1 MSNDYEKT
9 FSVRVP
15 PERAFRAFTDP
26 KELEQWFTP
35 KFEADADEGA
45 AGVKADAASPG
56 GDVHFEVTQ
65 IKDDELL
72 CYRQWAADPNTGID
86 VTVVFEPVEGGTR
99 ITVTHAGFGGDSI
112 LNSDSVRNGMFE
124 NYADLMLYLDHGV
137 AYPRHRDITTD
148 AWLGALFVDAGPGA
162 EVANVEP
169 GGFADQIGMQPGDI
183 LLQLGAGA
191 VFGNRELM
199 FFLREHGV
207 GDVVSAVWARDG
219 AVHHGTGTL
228 TQRDLLAFAH
238 NA

>member
-1 MSNDYEKT
+1 MSSEYEKT

-26 KELEQWFTP
+26 TELEQWFTP
-35 KFEADADEGA
+35 KFDADAEEGA
-45 AGVKADAASPG
+45 AGVQAQAESPG

-72 CYRQWAADPNTGID
+72 CYRQWAADPETGID
-86 VTVVFEPVEGGTR
+86 VTVVFEPAEGGTK

-112 LNSDSVRNGMFE
+112 LKSDSVRNGMFE
-124 NYADLMLYLDHGV
+124 NYADLILYLDHGIS
-137 AYPRHRDITTD
+137 YPRHRDITTE
-148 AWLGALFVDAGPGA
+148 AWLGALFLDAGPGA
-162 EVANVEP
+162 EVAEVGEE
-169 GGFADQIGMQPGDI
+169 GFADQIGLQPGDI

-207 GDVVSAVWARDG
+207 GDEVEAVWAHDG
-219 AVHHGTGTL
+219 SVHRGKGRL
-228 TQRDLLAFAH
+228 TQRDVEVFAH

>member
-1 MSNDYEKT
+1 MSDDYEKK

-26 KELEQWFTP
+26 NELEQWFTP

-65 IKDDELL
+65 IKDNELL

-112 LNSDSVRNGMFE
+112 LKSDSVRNGMFE
-124 NYADLMLYLDHGV
+124 NYADLMLYLDHRV

-169 GGFADQIGMQPGDI
+169 GGFADQIGLQPGDI

-207 GDVVSAVWARDG
+207 GDEVEAVWTHDESVQRGTGRLTARDFE
-219 AVHHGTGTL
+219 V
-228 TQRDLLAFAH
+228 FAH

>member
-1 MSNDYEKT
+1 MSSDYEKT

-26 KELEQWFTP
+26 SELEQWFTP
-35 KFEADADEGA
+35 KFDADAEEGVP
-45 AGVKADAASPG
+45 GVTADAASPG

-65 IKDDELL
+65 IKGDELL
-72 CYRQWAADPNTGID
+72 CYRQWAADPETGID

-112 LNSDSVRNGMFE
+112 LKSDSVRNGMFE
-124 NYADLMLYLDHGV
+124 NYADLILYLDHGV
-137 AYPRHRDITTD
+137 SYPRHRDITTE
-148 AWLGALFVDAGPGA
+148 AWFGALFLDAGPGA
-162 EVANVEP
+162 EVADVEA
-169 GGFADQIGMQPGDI
+169 GGFADEVGLRPGDI

-191 VFGNRELM
+191 VFGNREVM

-207 GDVVSAVWARDG
+207 GDEVEAVWAHDG
-219 AVHHGTGTL
+219 SIHRGTGRL
-228 TQRDLLAFAH
+228 TQRDLEAFAH

>member
-9 FSVRVP
+9 FSVHVP

-26 KELEQWFTP
+26 NELEQWFTP
-35 KFEADADEGA
+35 KFDADAEEGA
-45 AGVKADAASPG
+45 PGVQAQAESPG

-65 IKDDELL
+65 IKGDELL
-72 CYRQWAADPNTGID
+72 CYRQTGID

-112 LNSDSVRNGMFE
+112 LKSDSVRNGMFE
-124 NYADLMLYLDHGV
+124 NYADLILYLDHGV
-137 AYPRHRDITTD
+137 SYPRHRDITTE
-148 AWLGALFVDAGPGA
+148 AWVGALFLDAGAGAEVSDVDAGGFAA
-162 EVANVEP
+162 EV
-169 GGFADQIGMQPGDI
+169 GLQPGDI

-191 VFGNRELM
+191 VFGNREVM

-207 GDVVSAVWARDG
+207 GDEVEAVWAHDG
-219 AVHHGTGTL
+219 SVHRSTGRL
-228 TQRDLLAFAH
+228 TQRDLEVFAH

>member
-1 MSNDYEKT
+1 MSNEYEKS

-15 PERAFRAFTDP
+15 PERAFRAFTDT

-35 KFEADADEGA
+35 KFDADPDEG
-45 AGVKADAASPG
+45 GGEAASPG
-56 GDVHFEVTQ
+56 GAVHFEVTQ

-112 LNSDSVRNGMFE
+112 LKSDSVRNGMFE
-124 NYADLMLYLDHGV
+124 NFADLMLYLDHGV
-137 AYPRHRDITTD
+137 SYPRHRDITSD
-148 AWLGALFVDAGPGA
+148 AWLGAQFVDTGPGA
-162 EVANVEP
+162 EVAEVDP
-169 GGFADQIGMQPGDI
+169 GGFADEVGLHPGDI

-199 FFLREHGV
+199 FFLREHDV
-207 GDVVSAVWARDG
+207 GDVVNAVWAHEG
-219 AVHHGTGTL
+219 ALRRGTGRL
-228 TQRDLLAFAH
+228 TQRDLEVFAH
-238 NA
+238 HA

>member
-1 MSNDYEKT
+1 MSSEYEKT

-26 KELEQWFTP
+26 TELEQWFTP
-35 KFEADADEGA
+35 KFDADAEEGA
-45 AGVKADAASPG
+45 AGVQAQAESPG

-72 CYRQWAADPNTGID
+72 CYRQWAADPETGID
-86 VTVVFEPVEGGTR
+86 VTVVFEPAEGGTK

-112 LNSDSVRNGMFE
+112 LKSDSVRNGMFE
-124 NYADLMLYLDHGV
+124 NYADLILYLDHGIS
-137 AYPRHRDITTD
+137 YPRHRDITTE
-148 AWLGALFVDAGPGA
+148 AWLGALFLDAGPGA
-162 EVANVEP
+162 EVAEVGAE
-169 GGFADQIGMQPGDI
+169 GFADQIGLQPGDI

-207 GDVVSAVWARDG
+207 GDEVEAVWAHDG
-219 AVHHGTGTL
+219 SVHRGKGRL
-228 TQRDLLAFAH
+228 TQRDVEVFAH

>member
-26 KELEQWFTP
+26 NELEQWFTP
-35 KFEADADEGA
+35 KFEADAEEGA
-45 AGVKADAASPG
+45 PGVKADAASPG

-65 IKDDELL
+65 IKGDELL
-72 CYRQWAADPNTGID
+72 CYRQWAADPNAGID

-112 LNSDSVRNGMFE
+112 LKSDSVRNGMFE

-137 AYPRHRDITTD
+137 SYARHRDITTE
-148 AWLGALFVDAGPGA
+148 AWLGALFLDAGPGA

-169 GGFADQIGMQPGDI
+169 GGFADQIGLQPGDI

-207 GDVVSAVWARDG
+207 GDEVEAVWAHDG
-219 AVHHGTGTL
+219 RVQRGTGLL
-228 TQRDLLAFAH
+228 TQRDLEAFAH

>member
-35 KFEADADEGA
+35 KFEADAEEGA
-45 AGVKADAASPG
+45 PGVKADAASPG

-65 IKDDELL
+65 IKGDELL
-72 CYRQWAADPNTGID
+72 CYRQWAADPDTGID

-112 LNSDSVRNGMFE
+112 LKSDSVRNGMFE

-137 AYPRHRDITTD
+137 SYPRHRDITTD
-148 AWLGALFVDAGPGA
+148 AWLGALFLDAGPGA

-169 GGFADQIGMQPGDI
+169 GGFAAQIGLQPGDM

-199 FFLREHGV
+199 FFLREHRV
-207 GDVVSAVWARDG
+207 GDEVDAVWAHDG
-219 AVHHGTGTL
+219 GIHRGTGKL
-228 TQRDLLAFAH
+228 TQRDLEAFVH
-238 NA
+238 NV

>member
-35 KFEADADEGA
+35 KFEADAEEGA
-45 AGVKADAASPG
+45 PGVKADAASPG

-65 IKDDELL
+65 IKGDELL
-72 CYRQWAADPNTGID
+72 CYRQWAADPDTGID

-112 LNSDSVRNGMFE
+112 LKSDSVRNGMFE

-137 AYPRHRDITTD
+137 SYPRHRDITTD
-148 AWLGALFVDAGPGA
+148 AWLGALFLDAGPGA

-169 GGFADQIGMQPGDI
+169 GGFAAQIGLQPGDI

-207 GDVVSAVWARDG
+207 GDVVSAVWAHDG
-219 AVHHGTGTL
+219 GIHHGTGKL
-228 TQRDLLAFAH
+228 TQRDLEAFVH
-238 NA
+238 NV

>member
-9 FSVRVP
+9 FSVHVP

-26 KELEQWFTP
+26 NELEQWFTP
-35 KFEADADEGA
+35 KFDADAEEGA
-45 AGVKADAASPG
+45 PGVKAEAASPG

-65 IKDDELL
+65 IKGDELL
-72 CYRQWAADPNTGID
+72 CYRQWAADPDTGID

-112 LNSDSVRNGMFE
+112 LKTDSVRNGMFE
-124 NYADLMLYLDHGV
+124 NYADLMLYLDQGV
-137 AYPRHRDITTD
+137 SYPRHRDIHSD
-148 AWLGALFVDAGPGA
+148 AWLGALFLDTGPGA
-162 EVANVEP
+162 EVAHVEQ
-169 GGFADQIGMQPGDI
+169 GGFADQIGLEPGDI

-191 VFGNRELM
+191 VFGNREVM

-207 GDVVSAVWARDG
+207 GDVVSAVWAHDG
-219 AVHHGTGTL
+219 VVHRGTGKL
-228 TQRDLLAFAH
+228 TQRDVEIFAH

>member
-1 MSNDYEKT
+1 MSNEYEKT
-9 FSVRVP
+9 FSVHVP

-26 KELEQWFTP
+26 DELEQWFTP
-35 KFEADADEGA
+35 KFEADAEEGA
-45 AGVKADAASPG
+45 PGVKADAASPG

-112 LNSDSVRNGMFE
+112 LKSDSVRNGMFE

-137 AYPRHRDITTD
+137 SFPRHRDIHSD
-148 AWLGALFVDAGPGA
+148 AWLGAMFLDAGPGA
-162 EVANVEP
+162 EVADVEP
-169 GGFADQIGMQPGDI
+169 GGWADQLGLQPGDI
-183 LLQLGAGA
+183 LLQLGEGA
-191 VFGNRELM
+191 VFGNREII
-199 FFLREHGV
+199 FFLREHSV
-207 GDVVSAVWARDG
+207 GDIVSAVWAHG
-219 AVHHGTGTL
+219 GEVHRGTGKL

-238 NA
+238 HA

>member
-26 KELEQWFTP
+26 SELEQWFTP
-35 KFEADADEGA
+35 KFEADAEEGA
-45 AGVKADAASPG
+45 PGVKAEAASPG

-72 CYRQWAADPNTGID
+72 CYRQWAADPDAGID

-112 LNSDSVRNGMFE
+112 LKSDAVRNGMFE

-137 AYPRHRDITTD
+137 SYPRHRDIHSD
-148 AWLGALFVDAGPGA
+148 AWLGATFLDTGPGA
-162 EVANVEP
+162 EVADVEP
-169 GGFADQIGMQPGDI
+169 GGFADQAGLQPGDI
-183 LLQLGAGA
+183 LLQLDAGA
-191 VFGNRELM
+191 VFGNREVM
-199 FFLREHGV
+199 FFVREHGV
-207 GDVVSAVWARDG
+207 GDEVEAVWAHDG
-219 AVHHGTGTL
+219 SLHRGTGRL
-228 TQRDLLAFAH
+228 TKRDLEIFAH
-238 NA
+238 HA

>member
-1 MSNDYEKT
+1 MSNEYEKT

-35 KFEADADEGA
+35 KFVADAEEGA
-45 AGVKADAASPG
+45 PGVTADAASPG

-65 IKDDELL
+65 IKGDELL
-72 CYRQWAADPNTGID
+72 CYRQWAADPNAGID

-112 LNSDSVRNGMFE
+112 LKSDSVRNGMFE
-124 NYADLMLYLDHGV
+124 SYADLMLYLDYGV
-137 AYPRHRDITTD
+137 SFPRHRDIHSD
-148 AWLGALFVDAGPGA
+148 AWLGAMFLDTGPGA
-162 EVANVEP
+162 EVAHVEP
-169 GGFADQIGMQPGDI
+169 VGFAHQIGLEPGDI

-191 VFGNRELM
+191 VFGNRELT

-207 GDVVSAVWARDG
+207 GDVVSAVWAHDG
-219 AVHHGTGTL
+219 AIHRGTGKL
-228 TQRDLLAFAH
+228 TKRDLEIFAH

>member
-1 MSNDYEKT
+1 MSSDYEKT

-35 KFEADADEGA
+35 KFDADADEGGA
-45 AGVKADAASPG
+45 AEAASPG
-56 GDVHFEVTQ
+56 GPVHFEVTQ

-112 LNSDSVRNGMFE
+112 LESDSARNGMFE

-137 AYPRHRDITTD
+137 SYPRHRDMQSD
-148 AWLGALFVDAGPGA
+148 AWLGAMFVDTGPGA
-162 EVANVEP
+162 EVAAVAP
-169 GGFADQIGMQPGDI
+169 GGFADQVGLQPGDI

-207 GDVVSAVWARDG
+207 GDEVQAVWAHDG
-219 AVHHGTGTL
+219 SVHRGTGLL
-228 TQRDLLAFAH
+228 TPRDVQIFAH
-238 NA
+238 HA

>member
-1 MSNDYEKT
+1 MSSDYEKS

-35 KFEADADEGA
+35 KFDADAGEGA
-45 AGVKADAASPG
+45 PGVKADAESPG

-65 IKDDELL
+65 ITGDELL
-72 CYRQWAADPNTGID
+72 CYRQWAADPNAGID
-86 VTVVFEPVEGGTR
+86 VTVVFEPIEGGTR

-112 LNSDSVRNGMFE
+112 LKSDSVRNGMFE

-137 AYPRHRDITTD
+137 SFPRHRDITTE
-148 AWLGALFVDAGPGA
+148 AWLGALFLDAGPGA
-162 EVANVEP
+162 EVADVEA
-169 GGFADQIGMQPGDI
+169 GGFADEVGLRPGDI

-191 VFGNRELM
+191 VFGNREVM

-207 GDVVSAVWARDG
+207 GDDVEAVWAHDG
-219 AVHHGTGTL
+219 SVLRGTGRL
-228 TQRDLLAFAH
+228 TQRDLEAFAH